1 MSGDSTK
8 LIRLLIAVYSDAET
22 KLLKLLADQTVDADE
37 RDWARR
43 KLASI
48 ELVLDKAREIVE
60 RAGSKGDEY
69 LLRLLA
75 QEVRRGFAS
84 TDQLPDL
91 LTGANVAPTG
101 LLTRAVFGELRDA
114 RFQILRSIEDIFRAI
129 IEEVTFGVTTGVET
143 RKDIARTALAK
154 FAEEGIT
161 AFVDAVGR
169 RWDIASYV
177 EMATRTAAQQA
188 FREGRIR
195 AIVDSGGDLAVIR
208 SAPSHCPQCAAWR
221 NKIVSVS
228 GSDTKYPPL
237 QAALDGGVFHPN
249 CRCTINKFIPGLT
262 RLDTVERVDNYYPA
276 EQQQRRLERELRAVD
291 RVLLVDPLNQEAL
304 ARRTLLRAE
313 LSDLLEDNPELK
325 RKPEREVA
333 DGVR

>member
-1 MSGDSTK
+1 MSTESTK
-8 LIRLLIAVYSDAET
+8 LIRLLIAVYSDAEA
-22 KLLKLLADQTVDADE
+22 KLLKLLADQTRDADE

-43 KLASI
+43 KLAAV

-60 RAGSKGDEY
+60 RAGNKGDEY
-69 LLRLLA
+69 LLKLLA

-91 LTGANVAPTG
+91 LAGVNVTPTG

-114 RFQILRSIEDIFRAI
+114 RLQILRSVEDIFKAI
-129 IEEVTFGVTTGVET
+129 IEEVSFGVVTGVET
-143 RKDIARTALAK
+143 RKEIAQTALSK
-154 FAEEGIT
+154 FAQEGIT
-161 AFVDAVGR
+161 AFIDAAGR

-195 AIVDSGGDLAVIR
+195 AIVESGGDLAVIR
-208 SAPSHCPQCAAWR
+208 SAPSRCPNCNAWR
-221 NKIVSVS
+221 NKVVSVS
-228 GSDTKYPPL
+228 GTDTRYPPL

-249 CRCTINKFIPGLT
+249 CRCAINKFVPGLT
-262 RLDTVERVDNYYPA
+262 RLDVDERVDNYYPA
-276 EQQQRRLERELRAVD
+276 EQEQRRIERELRSVD
-291 RVLLVDPLNQEAL
+291 RVLLVDPTSQDAQ
-304 ARRTLLRAE
+304 ARYKELQDELRELLQ
-313 LSDLLEDNPELK
+313 DNPELK
-325 RKPEREVA
+325 RKPEREVT

>member
-43 KLASI
+43 KLAAI
-48 ELVLDKAREIVE
+48 DLVLDKAREIVE
-60 RAGSKGDEY
+60 RAGNKGDEY

-75 QEVRRGFAS
+75 QEVQRGFAS

-91 LTGANVAPTG
+91 LAGVNVTPTG

-114 RFQILRSIEDIFRAI
+114 RLQILRSVEDIFRAI
-129 IEEVTFGVTTGVET
+129 IEEVSFGVVTGVET
-143 RKDIARTALAK
+143 RKEIAASALAK
-154 FAEEGIT
+154 FAQDGIT
-161 AFVDAVGR
+161 AFVDAAGR

-195 AIVDSGGDLAVIR
+195 AIVDSGDDLAVIR
-208 SAPSHCPQCAAWR
+208 SAPSRCPNCSAWR
-221 NKIVSVS
+221 NKVLSIS
-228 GSDTKYPPL
+228 GTDPKYPPL
-237 QAALDGGVFHPN
+237 QRALDGGVFHPN
-249 CRCTINKFIPGLT
+249 CRCTINKYIPGLT
-262 RLDTVERVDNYYPA
+262 RLDVDERVDNYYDA
-276 EQQQRRLERELRAVD
+276 EQEQRRLERELRAVD
-291 RVLLVDPLNQEAL
+291 RVLLVDPANQEA
-304 ARRTLLRAE
+304 RERYRLLQDE
-313 LSDLLEDNPELK
+313 LEELLQDNPELK
-325 RKPEREVA
+325 RKPEREAA

>member
-22 KLLKLLADQTVDADE
+22 KLLKLLADQIVDADE
-37 RDWARR
+37 RDWAKR

-60 RAGSKGDEY
+60 RAGGKGDEY
-69 LLRLLA
+69 LLHLLA
-75 QEVRRGFAS
+75 QEVQRGFAS

-228 GSDTKYPPL
+228 GSDTKYPSL
-237 QAALDGGVFHPN
+237 QAAIASGVFHPN

-262 RLDTVERVDNYYPA
+262 RLDTVERVDNYYPD